1 MKKRKSILQRSSAII
16 GKICFLLAVLCAVV
30 LYFKVKELGMQ
41 HVISASFLASSFF
54 FIFVGFVLTV
64 IGNTDIPSFKIAPV
78 SRTQKD
84 NNKENSS
91 GN

>member
-1 MKKRKSILQRSSAII
+1 MKKRKNILQKASAII
-16 GKICFLLAVLCAVV
+16 GKVCFLLAVLCAAA

-54 FIFVGFVLTV
+54 FVFVGFVLTV
-64 IGNTDIPSFKIAPV
+64 IGNVDIPSFKIGSV

-84 NNKENSS
+84 DNSEDNK
-91 GN
+91 